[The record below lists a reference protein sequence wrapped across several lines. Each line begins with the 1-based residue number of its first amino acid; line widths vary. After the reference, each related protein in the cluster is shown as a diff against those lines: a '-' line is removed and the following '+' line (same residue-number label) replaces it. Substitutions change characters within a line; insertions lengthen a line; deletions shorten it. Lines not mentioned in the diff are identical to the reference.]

1 MGWSEGAAAPTP
13 LRFDETLFRPVRAV
27 NAFEETVER
36 LLQAI
41 RLGVVAPGD
50 RLPAERDLASRLSV
64 SRETLREALAVV
76 AQAGYVQARRGRY
89 GGTFVLPP
97 PPRPNGPD
105 LLEAA
110 ARAAKGLADALVL
123 RRVVEAGAAEAAAGS
138 VLSEAARGHL
148 TERLAETDGAE
159 LTDYRRMDSR
169 LHLAFAEVTGSPS
182 LTAAVAEAR
191 MRVNELL
198 DAIPLIARNIEHSDA
213 QHRGIV
219 AAVLAHQPDQARA
232 LMSEHLDGTAMLLRG
247 FLT

>member
-1 MGWSEGAAAPTP
+1 MPALKGAAAPP

-27 NAFEETVER
+27 NAFEEAVER

-41 RLGVVAPGD
+41 KLGVVAPGD
-50 RLPAERDLASRLSV
+50 RLPAERDLAARLGV

-97 PPRPNGPD
+97 PPRPNGSR
-105 LLEAA
+105 LREVA
-110 ARAAKGLADALVL
+110 ARGAEGLADKLVL
-123 RRVVEAGAAEAAAGS
+123 RRVVEAGAVEVAAGS
-138 VLSEAARGHL
+138 VLSEATRQHL
-148 TERLAETDGAE
+148 TERLAETDSAD
-159 LTDYRRMDSR
+159 LTDYRRMDAR

-182 LTAAVAEAR
+182 LTAAVAEVR
-191 MRVNELL
+191 MAADELL
-198 DAIPLIARNIEHSDA
+198 DAIPLIARNIEHSNA
-213 QHRGIV
+213 QHRQIV
-219 AAVLAHQPDQARA
+219 AAVLAHESDQARA

>member
-1 MGWSEGAAAPTP
+1 MPGPEGAAASP

-41 RLGVVAPGD
+41 KLGVVAPGD
-50 RLPAERDLASRLSV
+50 RLPAERDLAARLGV

-76 AQAGYVQARRGRY
+76 TQAGYVQARRGRY

-97 PPRPNGPD
+97 PSRRNGSRLRD
-105 LLEAA
+105 VADRGA
-110 ARAAKGLADALVL
+110 DGLADALVL

-138 VLSEAARGHL
+138 ALGEAARQHL
-148 TERLAETDGAE
+148 RERLAETDGAD

-169 LHLAFAEVTGSPS
+169 LHLAFAEVSGSPS
-182 LTAAVAEAR
+182 LTAAVAEVR

-198 DAIPLIARNIEHSDA
+198 DAIPLIARNIGHSNA
-213 QHRGIV
+213 QHREIV
-219 AAVLAHQPDQARA
+219 AAVLAHEPDQARA

-247 FLT
+247 FLH